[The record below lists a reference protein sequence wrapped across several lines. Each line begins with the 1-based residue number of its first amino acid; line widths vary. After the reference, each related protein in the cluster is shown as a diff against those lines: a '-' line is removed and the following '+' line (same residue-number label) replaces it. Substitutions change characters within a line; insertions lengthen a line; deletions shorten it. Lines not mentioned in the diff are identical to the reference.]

1 MESIEFHVWIEV
13 RKARLEKETFVS
25 QTLRNPLVD
34 LNVRALLT
42 AVTKERKAQW
52 GHSALE
58 SAAHEMAEG

>member
-1 MESIEFHVWIEV
+1 V
-13 RKARLEKETFVS
+13 RKARLEKETFVL